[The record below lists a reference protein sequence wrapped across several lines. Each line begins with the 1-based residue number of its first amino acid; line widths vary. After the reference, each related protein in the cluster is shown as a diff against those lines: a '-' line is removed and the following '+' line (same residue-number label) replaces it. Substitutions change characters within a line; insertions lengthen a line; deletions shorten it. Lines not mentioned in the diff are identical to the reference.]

1 MMNECTALGLIR
13 EARAIL
19 QDESKAANS
28 RELSMVLTRL
38 DEAILWRQCDMQK
51 KTPMENLSAP
61 NAQ

>member
-1 MMNECTALGLIR
+1 MNECTALGLIR

-28 RELSMVLTRL
+28 RELSMVLTKL
-38 DEAILWRQCDMQK
+38 DEAILWRQSDMQK